1 MGRLLVRPNR
11 RFPLNPFFN
20 YKQRLVEALLQKTSR
35 NLSPRTRTESFHFKK
50 RRVLR
55 KTPPIERH
63 AFPSSRI
70 YRKSFQKLMNE
81 WVETENSLRR
91 D

>member
-35 NLSPRTRTESFHFKK
+35 NLNPRTKTESFHFKK

-55 KTPPIERH
+55 KTPPIKIMHSNLPEL
-63 AFPSSRI
+63 
-70 YRKSFQKLMNE
+70 YRKSF
-81 WVETENSLRR
+81 
-91 D
+91 